1 MKVHNRGRMAPAPAP
16 PFSSGKPDGFAGAFA
31 WNDPLVAIGVDMT
44 PAAILPPSTTPEPHP
59 AVSAHLKRLE
69 KKGASEFA
77 EGSQVLSDLLK
88 TRAAID
94 RSVFERE
101 QSTWSESP
109 EGVEA
114 RFQQQPFF
122 IRSPYQNKITW
133 LRANRGT
140 KHTNAFLMGTIKN
153 ALLRLDAVRKYHG
166 VSTGHDSEFIAYYR
180 PSYCHLAEFTKPR
193 VKTLANEVAGRLNEM
208 FTTAIEERGGDAAA
222 LPDDELLFIY
232 RHMAVEVHALRVRP
246 PYWKKL
252 KPLFAP
258 VELPPEPLDRAVF
271 VSALSRLINA
281 DWWEH
286 QLWRLRCDWRENQLR
301 AIGSIHKRATPY
313 ISRDALADWLEQRRK
328 NREFFKSHELEDL
341 EGNRVSLES
350 MVDASVSNPGN
361 RRRELMT
368 RMKGIEFV
376 AQSRG
381 DVGVFYTITCP
392 SKYHATNASGH
403 ANPKWNHSDVK
414 QAQKYLTNLWARIGS
429 KLSREE
435 LRVYGFRVAE
445 PHHDE
450 TPHWHLLL
458 FMQPEERNT
467 ITSIMRGYAVKE
479 DRAELGKRTGARFT
493 AKRLDPKKGSA
504 TAYIAKYISKNIDG
518 YALDGEKDH
527 ETGKPLKETAR
538 LAIAWASRHRIRQYQ
553 PIGTPP
559 VTVWREL
566 RKLNNQ
572 LVGNLIKAETY
583 KRGQKLLPDE
593 AMDAV
598 MAAADAGCFAT
609 YIMRQGGVLIPR
621 DSYTVR
627 LAYEEGDKPN
637 AYGEVTEKIFGV
649 FSPHLG
655 EDSRVC
661 TRLKTWTIVA
671 KQKTPTAAEQH
682 EAREVLTLPDGP
694 AVPWSSVNNSTGE
707 ENSNENPGV
716 ADRIVQ
722 NIASDL
728 NQLTDKDRRAL
739 LRRLRSEPAAP
750 KKHENPF
757 PEGNPMHEAWEK
769 AEEKARETAKSR
781 AERLNKAEHKAAL
794 IQDSAVTAGI
804 SIDKA
809 QAMSLAMGGSI
820 NIDNRR
826 YVSTADGDL
835 FVLGRGKEQER
846 KERLTTLRR
855 FIVEKQ
861 RAVRKKMT

>member
-1 MKVHNRGRMAPAPAP
+1 MAPTSP
-16 PFSSGKPDGFAGAFA
+16 PSFSPGKPDSFTGAFA
-31 WNDPLVAIGVDMT
+31 WNKPLAAIGVDMT
-44 PAAILPPSTTPEPHP
+44 PAPVALENIIESHP
-59 AVSAHLKRLE
+59 AVVAHLKRLE
-69 KKGASEFA
+69 KKGVNELA
-77 EGSQVLSDLLK
+77 EGSQVLHDLLK
-88 TRAAID
+88 TRAAIE

-109 EGVEA
+109 ESVEA
-114 RFQQQPFF
+114 RFLQQPFF

-208 FTTAIEERGGDAAA
+208 FTTAIDERGGDAAA
-222 LPDDELLFIY
+222 LPDHELLFIY
-232 RHMAVEVHALRVRP
+232 RHMAVEAHALRVRP
-246 PYWKKL
+246 PFWKQL

-258 VELPPEPLDRAVF
+258 VELPPEPLDRSVF
-271 VSALSRLINA
+271 VSAMARLINPE
-281 DWWEH
+281 WWER
-286 QLWRLRCDWRENQLR
+286 QFWRLRCDWRENQLR

-328 NREFFKSHELEDL
+328 NREFFKSHELEDND
-341 EGNRVSLES
+341 GNRVSLES
-350 MVDASVSNPGN
+350 MVDASISNPTI
-361 RRRELMT
+361 RRHELMA
-368 RMKGIEFV
+368 RMKGIEYV

-403 ANPKWNHSDVK
+403 GNPKWNHSDVK

-429 KLSREE
+429 KLNREE

-458 FMQPEERNT
+458 FMQPHERET
-467 ITSIMRGYAVKE
+467 ITAIMRGYAIKE

-527 ETGKPLKETAR
+527 DTGKPLKETAR
-538 LAIAWASRHRIRQYQ
+538 LAMAWASRHRIRQYQ

-583 KRGQKLLPDE
+583 KRGQKLLPDS

-598 MAAADAGCFAT
+598 MSAADAGCFAT

-627 LAYEEGDKPN
+627 LAYEDGEKPN

-671 KQKTPTAAEQH
+671 KQKTPAAAEQH
-682 EAREVLTLPDGP
+682 KTREVLTLPDGP
-694 AVPWSSVNNSTGE
+694 AVPWSSVNNSTGVLKTGE
-707 ENSNENPGV
+707 GLKKSP
-716 ADRIVQ
+716 IK
-722 NIASDL
+722 
-728 NQLTDKDRRAL
+728 NQLRTSNPKRR
-739 LRRLRSEPAAP
+739 RGIDEIWRLKAP
-750 KKHENPF
+750 RK
-757 PEGNPMHEAWEK
+757 
-769 AEEKARETAKSR
+769 
-781 AERLNKAEHKAAL
+781 
-794 IQDSAVTAGI
+794 
-804 SIDKA
+804 
-809 QAMSLAMGGSI
+809 
-820 NIDNRR
+820 NI
-826 YVSTADGDL
+826 
-835 FVLGRGKEQER
+835 
-846 KERLTTLRR
+846 
-855 FIVEKQ
+855 
-861 RAVRKKMT
+861 

>member
-1 MKVHNRGRMAPAPAP
+1 MAPTP
-16 PFSSGKPDGFAGAFA
+16 PPSLSPGKPDSFAGAFV
-31 WNDPLVAIGVDMT
+31 WNKPLAAIGVDMT
-44 PAAILPPSTTPEPHP
+44 PAPISPPSAPLEPHP
-59 AVSAHLKRLE
+59 AVTAHLDRLNKNGVNE
-69 KKGASEFA
+69 LE

-88 TRAAID
+88 TRAAIE
-94 RSVFERE
+94 RSNYERE
-101 QSTWSESP
+101 KATWSASP
-109 EGVEA
+109 EGVEE
-114 RFQQQPFF
+114 RFQKEPFF

-222 LPDDELLFIY
+222 LPDEELLFIY

-328 NREFFKSHELEDL
+328 NREFFKSHELDDG
-341 EGNRVSLES
+341 EGNRMSLES
-350 MVDASVSNPGN
+350 MVDASISNPSI
-361 RRRELMT
+361 RRHELMA

-403 ANPKWNHSDVK
+403 GNPKWNHSDVK

-429 KLSREE
+429 KLNREG

-458 FMQPEERNT
+458 FMQPEERQA
-467 ITSIMRGYAVKE
+467 ITSIMRGYAIKE

-527 ETGKPLKETAR
+527 DTGKPLKETAR
-538 LAIAWASRHRIRQYQ
+538 LAMAWASRHRIRQYQ

-572 LVGNLIKAETY
+572 LVGNLIKAESY
-583 KRGQKLLPDE
+583 KRGQKLLPDT

-598 MAAADAGCFAT
+598 MSAADAGCFAT

-621 DSYTVR
+621 DSYVVR
-627 LAYEEGDKPN
+627 LAYEDGKKPN
-637 AYGEVTEKIFGV
+637 AYGEITEKIFGI
-649 FSPHLG
+649 FSPRLG

-671 KQKTPTAAEQH
+671 KQKTQPAAEQH
-682 EAREVLTLPDGP
+682 EAMEILTLPDGP

-707 ENSNENPGV
+707 ENLNTIPAVE
-716 ADRIVQ
+716 DRNVDD
-722 NIASDL
+722 IAPDFE
-728 NQLTDKDRRAL
+728 QFTDKDRRAL

-757 PEGNPMHEAWEK
+757 PEGNSMHEAWAN
-769 AEEKARETAKSR
+769 AEEKAQEMARVRESKMINAR
-781 AERLNKAEHKAAL
+781 DKASK
-794 IQDSAVTAGI
+794 IIDSAYTAGI
-804 SIDKA
+804 HIDELT
-809 QAMSLAMGGSI
+809 AMSLAMGGEI
-820 NIDNRR
+820 TFNNRR
-826 YVSTADGDL
+826 YIASKDGDL
-835 FVLGRGKEQER
+835 FALGRGS
-846 KERLTTLRR
+846 KERSTALHQ
-855 FIVEKQ
+855 FIGRIKE
-861 RAVRKKMT
+861 ATKKPA

>member
-1 MKVHNRGRMAPAPAP
+1 MFNSTIKKDHDRGRKAPTPPP
-16 PFSSGKPDGFAGAFA
+16 PFSPGKPDSFA
-31 WNDPLVAIGVDMT
+31 WAFPWNKPLAAISVDMT
-44 PAAILPPSTTPEPHP
+44 PSPIAQPTDTIAQHP
-59 AVSAHLKRLE
+59 AVAAHLKRLQ
-69 KKGASEFA
+69 KKGVNLFEDTSA
-77 EGSQVLSDLLK
+77 VLHDLLK
-88 TRAAID
+88 TRAA
-94 RSVFERE
+94 FERSNYE
-101 QSTWSESP
+101 RQQAIWSTSP
-109 EGVEA
+109 ESVEA

-122 IRSPYQNKITW
+122 IRSPYEKKITW
-133 LRANRGT
+133 LRDNRGIQ
-140 KHTNAFLMGTIKN
+140 HTNAFLMGTIKN

-222 LPDDELLFIY
+222 LPDADLLFIY
-232 RHMAVEVHALRVRP
+232 RHMAVEAHALRVRP
-246 PYWKKL
+246 PFWKQL
-252 KPLFAP
+252 KPLFVP
-258 VELPPEPLDRAVF
+258 LEFPPEPLDRSIF
-271 VSALSRLINA
+271 VSAMARLINP
-281 DWWEH
+281 DWWERK
-286 QLWRLRCDWRENQLR
+286 LWRLRCDWRENQLR

-313 ISRDALADWLEQRRK
+313 ISRDALSDWLEQRRK
-328 NREFFKSHELEDL
+328 NREFFKSHELEDD

-350 MVDASVSNPGN
+350 MVEASVSNPGN

-368 RMKGIEFV
+368 RMKGLEFV

-403 ANPKWNHSDVK
+403 GNPKWNHSDVK

-429 KLSREE
+429 KLNRED

-458 FMQPEERNT
+458 FMHPHEREA
-467 ITSIMRGYAVKE
+467 ITKIMRDYAIKE
-479 DRAELGKRTGARFT
+479 DRDELGKNTRARFT

-527 ETGKPLKETAR
+527 DTGKPLKETAR
-538 LAIAWASRHRIRQYQ
+538 LAMAWASRHRIRQYQ

-572 LVGNLIKAETY
+572 LVGNLIKSAAF
-583 KRGQKLLPDE
+583 KPGQKLLPDAE
-593 AMDAV
+593 MDAV

-621 DSYTVR
+621 NSYAVR
-627 LAYEEGDKPN
+627 IAYEDAEKPN
-637 AYGEVTEKIFGV
+637 AYGETTEKIFGI

-661 TRLKTWTIVA
+661 TRLKTWTIVV
-671 KQKTPTAAEQH
+671 KQKTPVAADQH
-682 EAREVLTLPDGP
+682 EARKNLTLPDGP
-694 AVPWSSVNNSTGE
+694 AVPWSSVNNSTAE
-707 ENSNENPGV
+707 ENSNKKPGV
-716 ADRIVQ
+716 EDRIFED
-722 NIASDL
+722 IALDFD
-728 NQLTDKDRRAL
+728 QMTDKDRRAL
-739 LRRLRSEPAAP
+739 LRRLRSEQAAP

-757 PEGNPMHEAWEK
+757 PE
-769 AEEKARETAKSR
+769 S
-781 AERLNKAEHKAAL
+781 
-794 IQDSAVTAGI
+794 S
-804 SIDKA
+804 
-809 QAMSLAMGGSI
+809 
-820 NIDNRR
+820 
-826 YVSTADGDL
+826 
-835 FVLGRGKEQER
+835 
-846 KERLTTLRR
+846 
-855 FIVEKQ
+855 
-861 RAVRKKMT
+861 